1 MVPGGSA
8 GLCLV
13 STLLL
18 SQTTLCMA
26 ASVNLEFRLELNS
39 LSILRNKADSLV
51 LFSCVHIQT
60 TCVFSFFVA
69 LSPVQVFYL

>member
-51 LFSCVHIQT
+51 LFLACIFKHSF
-60 TCVFSFFVA
+60 VFRCS
-69 LSPVQVFYL
+69 